1 MRGRKAHALGR
12 VLKRFDTLVTC
23 GRVKGEARDV
33 CRTGTENARRVS
45 CSLPRVRR
53 GVGKAET
60 HRGDS

>member
-45 CSLPRVRR
+45 CVGR